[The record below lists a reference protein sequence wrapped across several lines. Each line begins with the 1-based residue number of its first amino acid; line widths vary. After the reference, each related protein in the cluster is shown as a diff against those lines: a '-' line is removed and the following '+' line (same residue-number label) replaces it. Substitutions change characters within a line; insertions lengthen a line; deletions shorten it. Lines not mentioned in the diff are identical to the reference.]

1 MKVLIAVDTSS
12 IYNHEERKKEVL
24 EAVRSFCPDAEIDLV
39 TFDKRGIVHYTV
51 SDFMNTNIEVFM
63 EDPEYLELFELM
75 EEYDAQRLFTNYF
88 SLDVLN
94 TQLQKYA
101 EKVGIS
107 IDE

>member
-1 MKVLIAVDTSS
+1 
-12 IYNHEERKKEVL
+12 
-24 EAVRSFCPDAEIDLV
+24 
-39 TFDKRGIVHYTV
+39 
-51 SDFMNTNIEVFM
+51 
-63 EDPEYLELFELM
+63 M